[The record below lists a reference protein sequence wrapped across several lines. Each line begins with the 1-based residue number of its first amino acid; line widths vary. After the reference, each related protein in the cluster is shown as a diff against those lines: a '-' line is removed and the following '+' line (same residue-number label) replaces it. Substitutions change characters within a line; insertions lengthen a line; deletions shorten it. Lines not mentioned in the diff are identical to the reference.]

1 MVRAA
6 GPWIYEGWVNDFP
19 TLYVATVD
27 LHEGL
32 DVSRASMDDYAE
44 RVVAMA
50 AIAPQPAALCG
61 WSMGG
66 LAVLQAAGRVQPHS
80 VIVLEPSAP
89 AEIAGWDLDVQLTE
103 GTFDPEAVYGPFP
116 GEVPGRPES
125 SLARAER
132 KRGISVPSLP
142 CASLVIYG
150 DEFRDERGVA
160 VARLYGASEHHF
172 SGLDH
177 WDRSRS
183 TEPNTSSR
191 PCNSWAGLEGIG
203 EPLEPAAHSPGKR
216 EHPVVTKGVLGCPM
230 NDGVES
236 KPVQRHDA
244 GGVEPA
250 EPARDVAEAG
260 GGDLA
265 NAGIF
270 MASHETHHAS
280 TQS

>member
-1 MVRAA
+1 MILAA
-6 GPWIYEGWVNDFP
+6 DAVKTAPNQPPASLLLVHGAGSGPWIYEGWVNDFP

-44 RVVAMA
+44 RIVEIA
-50 AIAPQPAALCG
+50 ATAPRPAALCG

-80 VIVLEPSAP
+80 VIVLEPSVP
-89 AEIAGWDLDVQLTE
+89 AEIAGWDLDIQLTE
-103 GTFDPEAVYGPFP
+103 GTFDPETVYGPFP

-125 SLARAER
+125 SFARAER

-160 VARLYGASEHHF
+160 VARFYGASERHF

-177 WDRSRS
+177 WGLVQDRRVRKTIADFLGIPS
-183 TEPNTSSR
+183 TDTIGSSGSGCSSGR
-191 PCNSWAGLEGIG
+191 PY
-203 EPLEPAAHSPGKR
+203 
-216 EHPVVTKGVLGCPM
+216 
-230 NDGVES
+230 
-236 KPVQRHDA
+236 
-244 GGVEPA
+244 
-250 EPARDVAEAG
+250 
-260 GGDLA
+260 
-265 NAGIF
+265 
-270 MASHETHHAS
+270 
-280 TQS
+280 